1 MNKFLIKIAYIY
13 AVVCLITI
21 TSCNRISQQSNTLVL
36 NDLEYFESQG
46 VSLLVYSNQFTGVFN
61 DEKTAGIELIHHGVR
76 TSTGGAVRLS
86 STPEQWDLIPAITNR
101 KADKESNSIETTLKY
116 ADYDFESRV
125 MVTAKGKSFEI
136 SVYLDKPVPAAL
148 EKNAGFNLE
157 FLPSAYFG
165 KIYLMDGRSH
175 LFPRHPVGS
184 SVLRPM
190 SERSR
195 QFSGYS
201 TSDDRQTGHF
211 IEPLP
216 LETGRTII
224 MAPEAPERT
233 VKITSHDVDMM
244 IYDGRMLAQNGWYVI
259 RSLLPA
265 GKTGKVLTW
274 TMEANAIDGW
284 IREPNIGF
292 SQVGYIP
299 SQSKVSVIELDKKDK
314 PMAKASLYKIAD
326 DGKTTKVF
334 SGNILSWGDFYKYNY
349 VKFDFSPVKTPGIYY
364 IQYGNKKTN
373 TFLIDNNVYD
383 DITNATT
390 DVWYPVHMDHMTTN
404 EAYRVWHGEPFK
416 DDAIQAPILKFR
428 HFDGYSQT
436 TNHPKYKPYER
447 IPGLNIGG
455 WFDAGDYDIQTGTHN
470 NVAMNFIN
478 IWEYFRPM
486 RDQTFVDR
494 KSRYVDIHRPD
505 GIPDILQQVEQG
517 TLQLVAQAENIGYM
531 ARGIVAPVLDQYHHL
546 GDASTQTDGLPYNQK
561 LGPLE
566 NDGRSSGRLDDRWVF
581 DDRSAYTDI
590 STAATLAAA
599 SRTLKGLN
607 DDLSV
612 RALKEAKRLYKEG
625 MELLANQTQ
634 ARTPSS
640 FGRMGPGIELN
651 TVLQLYITTGEK
663 QYSDK
668 FEELLWPALNTN
680 VIFNITPAIH
690 ALPHLDASYKEKL
703 RPYVEKYKVEYL
715 DSISAE
721 TPYGVPV
728 GTGFWAGS
736 DGVSSFGITSYLIHK
751 QYPDILGPE
760 NVFKALDFLF
770 GNHPYH
776 NLSLVATVGARHKE
790 VFYGQNR
797 ADFTFT
803 PGVVAP
809 GVLFA
814 KPDHFEN
821 YDDWPFLWAQN
832 EGTKLGAVTYIFLGK
847 AAQDLLK

>member
-1 MNKFLIKIAYIY
+1 MKRLILLIAIVFFLSGSQA
-13 AVVCLITI
+13 
-21 TSCNRISQQSNTLVL
+21 SQQDNSLKL

-101 KADKESNSIETTLKY
+101 KADKGSNSIETTLMY

-125 MVTAKGKSFEI
+125 VVTAKGSTFEI
-136 SVYLDKPVPAAL
+136 SVYLDKPVPAEL

-165 KIYLMDGRSH
+165 KIYLMDGRSR

-184 SVLRPM
+184 SVLRPL

-233 VKITSHDVDMM
+233 VKITSHDTDLM

-274 TMEANAIDGW
+274 TMEANAIEDW

-292 SQVGYIP
+292 SQVGYVP
-299 SQSKVSVIELDKKDK
+299 SQSKVSVIELDKRDK
-314 PMAKASLYKIAD
+314 PLAKASLYKIAD
-326 DGKTTKVF
+326 DGKTTEVF
-334 SGNILSWGDFYKYNY
+334 TGNIVPWGDFYKYHY
-349 VKFDFSPVKTPGIYY
+349 VKFDFSSVKTPGMYY
-364 IQYGNKKTN
+364 IQYGNIKTN
-373 TFLIDNNVYD
+373 TFLIENNVYD

-390 DVWYPVHMDHMTTN
+390 DVWYPVHMDHMTIN

-416 DDAIQAPILKFR
+416 DDAIQAPILNYR

-436 TNHPKYKPYER
+436 TSHPKYKPYER

-470 NVAMNFIN
+470 LVAMNFIN
-478 IWEYFRPM
+478 IWEHLKPM
-486 RDQTFVDR
+486 RDQTYVDR

-505 GIPDILQQVEQG
+505 GVPDVLQQIEQG
-517 TLQLVAQAENIGYM
+517 TLQLVAQAENIGFM

-546 GDASTQTDGLPYNQK
+546 GDASTQSDGLPYNPS

-581 DDRSAYTDI
+581 NDRSAHTDI
-590 STAATLAAA
+590 ASAATLAAA
-599 SRTLKGLN
+599 SRTLKGFN
-607 DDLSV
+607 DNLSE
-612 RALKEAKRLYKEG
+612 RALREAKRLLEEG
-625 MELLANQTQ
+625 KELLANQP
-634 ARTPSS
+634 TPQNPSM
-640 FGRMGPGIELN
+640 FGRMGPSAETSAN
-651 TVLQLYITTGEK
+651 LQLYITTKEK
-663 QYSDK
+663 QYLDQ
-668 FEELLWPALNTN
+668 FEELFWPALESNPN
-680 VIFNITPAIH
+680 SVITV
-690 ALPHLDASYKEKL
+690 ALYAMPHMNDSFKDRLKPYIKKYKE
-703 RPYVEKYKVEYL
+703 EYL
-715 DSISAE
+715 DQVSSE

-751 QYPDILGPE
+751 QFPDILGPE

-776 NLSLVATVGARHKE
+776 NLSLVATVGVRHKE

-797 ADFTFT
+797 ADFTFI

-832 EGTKLGAVTYIFLGK
+832 EGTKLGAVSYIFLGK